1 VAFSYGGEA
10 LLEILD
16 QSLQPLAI
24 LEKAYDKELE
34 RKANNIAFFSFS
46 LPIDEPKNEHC
57 QHFNFVEVVSKTGRK
72 YGKFRI
78 LPTETKKQDHSI
90 RYSCEHVI
98 GTLWDDVLDT
108 DDTNGYVQFTNVN
121 VRTVIET
128 LLSFQTTKHWVL
140 SKCDFENYLES
151 YGFEN
156 ENNLFNPVF
165 SIPEP
170 LGVPYEFTYNTD
182 VYPFQ
187 LNLVAASN
195 EVKSEYRWGKDI
207 LEFNKLVDP
216 SDIVNYLIPKGY
228 GEGINAL
235 TIKDVNGGKKYLKDD
250 ASIAKWGRKS
260 DIRIDRRFKI
270 PASLKRW
277 GENLLSELKDPK
289 FSLDVKAADLSILP
303 GHEHE
308 KRLLNSVAN
317 VIVGDDVYQVRII
330 KETIKDLDR
339 EHIVDYELGNEIG
352 NIAKTNA
359 DQRKRQ
365 EVQERYSNG
374 NTNLFVLPYVDNCDP
389 THPAIIRYKIPN
401 DLVNYNKLTLTYEVQ
416 PFRAYSKAVKGGGAV
431 SKTTAGGGASTQ
443 TSSSG
448 GASTQTSSS
457 GGAATVSSSNVDF
470 NGVTL
475 RTGVPIGGEL
485 APYEMHE
492 HYVTLVDNQL
502 QHTHTVNT
510 PAHTHT
516 VNTPAHTHTVNTPN
530 HTHSFELLDHEHEL
544 EFGIY
549 EMGVTATSVKVEVD
563 GNILPETSTSGD
575 EIDLVPY
582 LDLNENGRIRRGSYI
597 EIKITPNN
605 LARINAS
612 VENRIFISSH
622 VGEVY

>member
-1 VAFSYGGEA
+1 MI
-10 LLEILD
+10 EILNKH
-16 QSLQPLAI
+16 LQKVSF

-34 RKANNIAFFSFS
+34 RKANNIWFFSFS
-46 LPIDEPKNEHC
+46 LPIDDPKNEHC

-72 YGKFRI
+72 YGKYRI

-98 GTLWDDVLDT
+98 GTLHDDVMDT
-108 DDTNGYVQFTNVN
+108 DDTNGYVQFTNKN
-121 VRTVIET
+121 VRYVIET
-128 LLSFQTTKHWVL
+128 ILSFQTTKHWVL
-140 SKCDFENYLES
+140 GQCDFEKYIES

-187 LNLVAASN
+187 LNLIAASN

-216 SDIVNYLIPKGY
+216 TDIVNYLIPKGY

-250 ASIAKWGRKS
+250 TSIAKWGRKS

-308 KRLLNSVAN
+308 KRFLNSVAN
-317 VIVGDDVYQVRII
+317 VIVGEDVYQVRII

-339 EHIVDYELGNEIG
+339 EHLVDYELGNEIG

-502 QHTHTVNT
+502 EHTHTVSTPAHTHAVNT

-516 VNTPAHTHTVNTPN
+516 VNTPS
-530 HTHSFELLDHEHEL
+530 HSHDFELQDHEHEL

-549 EMGVTATSVKVEVD
+549 EMGVTATSVKIEVD

-582 LDLNENGRIRRGSYI
+582 LDLDENGRIRRGSYI

>member
-1 VAFSYGGEA
+1 M
-10 LLEILD
+10 LEISN
-16 QSLQPLAI
+16 QSLELLAV

-34 RKANNIAFFSFS
+34 RKANNIWFFSFS
-46 LPIDEPKNEHC
+46 LPIDDPKNEHC
-57 QHFNFVEVVSKTGRK
+57 QHFNFVNVVSKTGRK
-72 YGKFRI
+72 YGKYRI
-78 LPTETKKQDHSI
+78 LPTETKKQDNSI

-140 SKCDFENYLES
+140 GKCDFENYLES

-182 VYPFQ
+182 VYPFE

-216 SDIVNYLIPKGY
+216 SDIVNILTPKGY
-228 GEGINAL
+228 GEGINML
-235 TIKDVNGGKKYLKDD
+235 TIKDVNDGKKYLKDQ
-250 ASIAKWGRKS
+250 ASIDKWGPKS

-289 FSLDVKAADLSILP
+289 FSLDAKAADLSILP

-317 VIVGDDVYQVRII
+317 VIVGEDIYQVRIM
-330 KETIKDLDR
+330 KETIKDLDK
-339 EHIVDYELGNEIG
+339 EYSVDYELGNEIG

-530 HTHSFELLDHEHEL
+530 HTHEFELQDHEHEL

-549 EMGVTATSVKVEVD
+549 EMGVTATSVKIEVD

-582 LDLNENGRIRRGSYI
+582 LDLDENGRIRRGSYI
-597 EIKITPNN
+597 EIKIIPNN

-612 VENRIFISSH
+612 VENRIFITSH